1 MHEETLNLW
10 EPKDQPQA
18 TFDYTALDEETRAFV
33 QQKTEETHLYLG
45 RTAASIVQ
53 VGQNLQAVKQRL
65 GHGHFMAWL
74 QAEFN
79 MTHQTAL
86 NCIHVAERFGDKIK
100 IILTLPSTVLYLL
113 AQPST
118 SEAIVEQVERG
129 ELAPTLEAI
138 KAARQ
143 AEQEANAQAEQA
155 NKRASLWQAQVTQTQ
170 ESAQKTQETLQARI
184 DALQAQRA
192 QPPSPTIV
200 TKEVEVIPTA
210 TQAELSALREQLA
223 TLTRER
229 DALSKQAEILG
240 EQARAA
246 TLHEDERPTAQVNA
260 QWQHRTQEALHILS
274 RLLIG
279 WPTPLDAY
287 HFRQEDWSR
296 LSQIE
301 EAARRLQHACVQLRE
316 TRDHIVS
323 ADVPTNETGE
333 DNEP

>member
-1 MHEETLNLW
+1 MHEESLNLW
-10 EPKDQPQA
+10 EQKDQPQT
-18 TFDYTALDEETRAFV
+18 TFDYTTLDEETRAFV

-45 RTAASIVQ
+45 RTAASIVK

-65 GHGHFMAWL
+65 GHGHFMDWL
-74 QAEFN
+74 QAEFG

-86 NCIHVAERFGDKIK
+86 NCIHVAERFGNKIK

-143 AEQEANAQAEQA
+143 AEQEAKAQAEQA
-155 NKRASLWQAQVTQTQ
+155 NKRASIWQSQITQTQ
-170 ESAQKTQETLQARI
+170 ESAQKTRETLQARI
-184 DALQAQRA
+184 DALQAQLVQR
-192 QPPSPTIV
+192 PEPTVV
-200 TKEVEVIPTA
+200 TKEVEVIPPAMQT
-210 TQAELSALREQLA
+210 ELSSLRKQLA
-223 TLTRER
+223 TLSKER

-240 EQARAA
+240 EQARAVA
-246 TLHEDERPTAQVNA
+246 LQEDERPTAQVNA
-260 QWQHRTQEALHILS
+260 QWQQRTQEALHILS

-301 EAARRLQHACVQLRE
+301 DYAQRLQSACTQLRQTVNRTVSAE
-316 TRDHIVS
+316 TRVQAGGKH
-323 ADVPTNETGE
+323 ER
-333 DNEP
+333 